1 MMRSVLACLAVLSAL
16 LVVVLVFEPWQDQG
30 AGRIELNGPDEPG
43 SDAGHGDV
51 APPTDGSGMDAT
63 LGQDGR
69 PDGTAPTLAAEVQH
83 ETQRQPAAVASRDI
97 EIVVTCGGR
106 PLEGAHVVIAPVL
119 HDPLWDAASEPHSWE
134 REELRGAFTP
144 FVELASLLTD
154 VNGVCAVPREDL
166 VTMERAIVIGVLHER
181 AFGEVRA
188 IQVPDLPAT
197 DRIDIALDEAEPA
210 RAIVRGAAEGAPVE
224 VGQSALYGNFR
235 AIEGYTD
242 EWVSRPLLRWAHKR
256 TGSGPVPLFP
266 VRDRCLVTARA
277 GDAMAPAFVGTI
289 AGEVEF
295 ELGPTFQVE
304 GRTIDL
310 DQPMIEALVRVLAF
324 DPAANRWIERGVGA
338 MSTDGTFEAFDV
350 AWLEGATQWQARAEA
365 TDRYTVVA
373 ALSPSPGARS
383 FVEFDAPNGVRYEV
397 RVVDGL
403 TDERIPGARVTIDW
417 PGRVDPPWTEMT
429 IENGEAMFA
438 HLPIGMRISI
448 DVEAAGYA
456 KEPTDI
462 RTTES
467 ITDLRA
473 WVIPVFPT
481 CRVQGHIAPAVSG
494 LETLHAVLE
503 RVAPVSTRGQ
513 HFDVEVVNGAFEF
526 EGLGGES
533 ASLLLHNERGTAGP
547 IAITQ
552 GAGVIDIGTL
562 EFVPYASARARVI
575 DAVTGAPIANAEVA
589 VRMDDGTPES
599 VTLGEV
605 TTADDLGVVR
615 IERFP
620 GDGAWLKVD
629 APGSATAWATDA
641 TFDGSTYD
649 FGDVVLQPQR
659 LFEVELGGAPR
670 RPHRFRLAE
679 WVEPPRSV
687 DFDEAGR
694 ARVPIEAYAQRVQLV
709 DPEGRVEVFRAIG
722 WLSEVPQP
730 FTWQVPP
737 GRLLLRVVGAD
748 ESYEQYL
755 VEHLLTV
762 SWFDGAGWYERT
774 VPFTCR
780 AGALPTRRV
789 PAPNVSFRITD
800 GDYRLVRWGRADLAT
815 SGDQELVIDLGGDIA
830 TLRVVDADGAP
841 LGGVYVRGFDRR
853 YPSARYS
860 SSVGNFDTDA
870 NGEAW
875 VPLIEGGALGL
886 ALLGPNDEIMPD
898 VDTTGWRAGAL
909 QEVVLAPKGAF
920 EVVVR
925 AATGNDSAV
934 AGATVGLYTSDERMR
949 LTSWTTDDEG
959 RLSRPLIE
967 PATYLLEVTRAGH
980 WWRKLP
986 LEVTAEPSAKLEVLL
1001 PELARLELRLVDAS
1015 GAPLA
1020 NTGVELLHEGLD
1032 EFHSEWLATG
1042 RVSAAAVTDVAG
1054 RLALD
1059 GVPAGT
1065 YVVGVDGYEVGAA
1078 VTGDAM
1084 TTIAVR

>member
-1 MMRSVLACLAVLSAL
+1 MKRTALAWLAVLSAL
-16 LVVVLVFEPWQDQG
+16 LLVVLVLQPWRDDGDGLGQLTG
-30 AGRIELNGPDEPG
+30 SGPAEAAVGPSEG
-43 SDAGHGDV
+43 V
-51 APPTDGSGMDAT
+51 APTGA
-63 LGQDGR
+63 
-69 PDGTAPTLAAEVQH
+69 LAAGSHDQEDGVA
-83 ETQRQPAAVASRDI
+83 EAAAPLLVSEPSTESQRQPAAAASQEI

-106 PLEGAHVVIAPVL
+106 PLASAHVVIAPVL
-119 HDPLWDAASEPHSWE
+119 HDPLWDSAAEPHSWE
-134 REELRGAFTP
+134 REEVRGAFTP
-144 FVELASLLTD
+144 FVELASLRTD
-154 VNGVCAVPREDL
+154 VNGVCSVPRENL
-166 VTMERAIVIGVLHER
+166 ATMERAIVIGVLHER

-197 DRIDIALDEAEPA
+197 DRIDIALDAAEPA
-210 RAIVRGAAEGAPVE
+210 RAIVRGAADGALVE
-224 VGQSALYGNFR
+224 VSQSALYGNFR

-242 EWVSRPLLRWAHKR
+242 EWVSRPLLRWTHTR
-256 TGSGPVPLFP
+256 TGSGPVALFP

-277 GDAMAPAFVGTI
+277 GEVMAPSFVGTI

-295 ELGPTFQVE
+295 ELGPTFEVE
-304 GRTIDL
+304 GRTIDV

-324 DPAANRWIERGVGA
+324 DPAANRWVERGVGA
-338 MSTDGTFEAFDV
+338 MSTDGTFEPFEV

-365 TDRYTVVA
+365 ADRYTVVA
-373 ALSPSPGARS
+373 DLSPSPGART

-417 PGRVDPPWTEMT
+417 EGRVDPPWTEFT

-438 HLPIGMRISI
+438 HLPVGVRISI
-448 DVEAAGYA
+448 DVEAEGYT

-473 WVIPVFPT
+473 WVIPVFPK
-481 CRVQGHIAPAVSG
+481 CRVHGRIAPAVSG

-503 RVAPVSTRGQ
+503 RVAPVSTRGR

-526 EGLGGES
+526 EGLGGDS
-533 ASLLLHNERGTAGP
+533 ASLLLHNGRGTSGP

-562 EFVPYASARARVI
+562 ELVPYASARARVV
-575 DAVTGAPIANAEVA
+575 DAVTGAPIAGAQVA

-599 VTLGEV
+599 ATLGEAMV
-605 TTADDLGVVR
+605 ADDLGVVR

-620 GDGAWLKVD
+620 GGGAWLKVD
-629 APGSATAWATDA
+629 APGAATAWATEA

-649 FGDVVLQPQR
+649 FGDIALQPER
-659 LFEVELGGAPR
+659 LFAVELGGGPR
-670 RPHRFRLAE
+670 RPHFFKLAE

-694 ARVPIEAYAQRVQLV
+694 AQVPIEANAQRVQLI
-709 DPEGRVEVFRAIG
+709 DPAGRVETFRAVG
-722 WLSEVPQP
+722 QLNEVPQP

-737 GRLLLRVVGAD
+737 GRLLLSVVGVD
-748 ESYEQYL
+748 ERYEQYL

-762 SWFDGAGWYERT
+762 SWFDGTGWYERI

-800 GDYRLVRWGRADLAT
+800 GDHRLVRWGRADLAAA
-815 SGDQELVIDLGGDIA
+815 GDQELVLDLGGDVA
-830 TLRVVDADGAP
+830 TLRVVDGDGAP
-841 LGGVYVRGFDRR
+841 LAGVYVRGFDRR
-853 YPSARYS
+853 APAARHA
-860 SSVGNFDTDA
+860 SSVGNFTTDES
-870 NGEAW
+870 GEAW
-875 VPLIEGGALGL
+875 VPLLDGGALGL
-886 ALLGPNDEIMPD
+886 ALLGPSGEIMPD
-898 VDTTGWRAGAL
+898 VDTTGWRADAL

-920 EVVVR
+920 EIVVR
-925 AATGNDSAV
+925 ASSGADSAV
-934 AGATVGLYTSDERMR
+934 VDATVGLYTRDERMR

-959 RLSRPLIE
+959 RLRRPLIE
-967 PATYLLEVTRAGH
+967 PASYLVEVTKAGH

-986 LEVTAEPSAKLEVLL
+986 FEVTAEPRTEFEVLL
-1001 PELARLELRLVDAS
+1001 PELARLEVKLVDAS

-1020 NTGVELLHEGLD
+1020 NTSVELLHEALD
-1032 EFHSEWLATG
+1032 EFHSEWLAAG
-1042 RVSAAAVTDVAG
+1042 RVSGAAVTDLAG
-1054 RLALD
+1054 RITLD

-1065 YVVGVDGYEVGAA
+1065 YVVGVGGYEVGTAA
-1078 VTGDAM
+1078 TGVGVT
-1084 TTIAVR
+1084 TVVVR